1 MKLHATEIAKRRT
14 AAELAALFALVRQ
27 TPAFIAWKEGRYERR

>member
-1 MKLHATEIAKRRT
+1 MTHSSELAKQRT
-14 AAELAALFALVRQ
+14 AAELARLFALVRE